1 MNLKEH
7 QAKIQKLPY
16 KCFSLRSAEGKRL
29 ISANTELQPSKL
41 PAIIAALEDMPPGNY
56 VIRCSNNSKDGYDY
70 PIVTQPTNAP
80 ATNVLTSQASAD
92 DLKTAERLGR
102 LESENAFL
110 RQQLAEAGERIQA
123 LEADA
128 LEALAEDPDED
139 DFLAE
144 QPPSAKE
151 QLLEAIAPVIPALA
165 DRALALVDKFLNK
178 PSAQPLAEAPRP
190 AAPVIDYE
198 RLANM
203 VSQKLME
210 AQQYDDEPVS

>member
-29 ISANTELQPSKL
+29 ISANTDTQPSKL
-41 PAIIAALEDMPPGNY
+41 PAIIAALEDMPPGSY

-80 ATNVLTSQASAD
+80 ATNVLNSQASAD

-123 LEADA
+123 LEAEA
-128 LEALAEDPDED
+128 LEEDWNDEAD
-139 DFLAE
+139 DILGDPA
-144 QPPSAKE
+144 PSPKE
-151 QLLEAIAPVIPALA
+151 QILEAIAPIIPALA
-165 DRALALVDKFLNK
+165 DKALALVDRFLNK
-178 PSAQPLAEAPRP
+178 PAPQPLSERAPAP